1 MFAVLVKISN
11 NPYVT
16 NLFRRY
22 VFDEQPT
29 VQNVLDHL
37 ASNVKSQVPWANAK
51 VLLCGAKLMVASD
64 IIPAN
69 AVLTVCL

>member
-29 VQNVLDHL
+29 VQVVLDHL
-37 ASNVKSQVPWANAK
+37 ASNVKSHVPWANAK
-51 VLLCGAKLMVASD
+51 VALWGKAHGSF
-64 IIPAN
+64 
-69 AVLTVCL
+69 